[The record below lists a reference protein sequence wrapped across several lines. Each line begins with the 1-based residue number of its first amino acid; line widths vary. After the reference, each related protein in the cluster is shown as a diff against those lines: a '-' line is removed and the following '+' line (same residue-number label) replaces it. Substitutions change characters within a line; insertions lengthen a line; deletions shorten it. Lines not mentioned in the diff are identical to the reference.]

1 MGGKGAA
8 KGGLCVDSRRSTSS
22 TISGRR
28 PRCRSSAS
36 AARPVVGGARGRA
49 AGIARGAIRPR
60 CGAGARSVGARSPS
74 GGGTPRPPVT
84 TTPRARDSGR
94 AKLAMALRRGTLE
107 RGRCREC
114 GAREVV
120 GLIADPADWR
130 AVVWVCPEHRQ
141 AELER
146 RRDAAAHRAANAKQA
161 AWYDERTRA
170 LAAIELL
177 PRLSGRGCTRSP
189 REGRRARSFRRARRS
204 T

>member
-1 MGGKGAA
+1 MGGRAAA
-8 KGGLCVDSRRSTSS
+8 KGGLCVDSRRSTRS

-36 AARPVVGGARGRA
+36 AARPFVGGARGRA

-60 CGAGARSVGARSPS
+60 CGAGVRSIGASSPS

-84 TTPRARDSGR
+84 TMPAPGTQAAPS
-94 AKLAMALRRGTLE
+94 LRWR
-107 RGRCREC
+107 C
-114 GAREVV
+114 GAGRLNAVAAGSVV
-120 GLIADPADWR
+120 PARFVALIADPVHWR
-130 AVVWVCPEHRQ
+130 EVVWVCPEHCQ

-146 RRDAAAHRAANAKQA
+146 RRDAAAQRAAKAKQA

-177 PRLSGRGCTRSP
+177 PPAERARLHALAAR
-189 REGRRARSFRRARRS
+189 GRRARSFRRARRC